1 MQDLSDLT
9 SFLDKFGSWTLE
21 MTSIGP
27 EGVPKRTKKEVTNKV
42 QLAIGPCLLVT
53 LPPQDQFPA
62 VDLRDRTP
70 SERRSIWRAKMEEYR
85 RQMRDKKKRGKDT
98 TEVEAKIQ
106 AMRRRIE
113 DEKED

>member
-1 MQDLSDLT
+1 MQDLTDLT
-9 SFLDKFGSWTLE
+9 SILDKFGSWALE
-21 MTSIGP
+21 MSSIDP
-27 EGVPKRTKKEVTNKV
+27 EGSPKRTKTEVTNKV
-42 QLAIGPCLLVT
+42 QLAIDPCLLVT

-70 SERRSIWRAKMEEYR
+70 SERRSIWRAKIEEFR

-98 TEVEAKIQ
+98 TEVKAKIQ